1 MPRGCPAALRL
12 FAVAP
17 GGRVMPTEEAVASDQ
32 LLDPEALLQP
42 GTVATALSLESAAA
56 EGAGHARQVKKLESK
71 ALNGAIFIIL
81 TTAAAVVLRLV
92 NSIVFSHLFMP
103 ELFGLVA
110 LVTTIMIGIN
120 LFSHIGLQESVI
132 QNPRGDE
139 PAFLNTAWTLQLIR
153 SFGMLLAAGAIAW
166 PAARFYHDSRLAP
179 LLIVLGFTCVI
190 AACSSSSLLSM
201 ARHIQVRELTLLE
214 LFAQLVAFVGT
225 VIWALFS
232 PTLWALMGGRI
243 LSDIARCLVSYGMM
257 RGVRPRLMWDKT
269 AVREIVKFGKWILIG
284 TGLTFLASQSDRLIL
299 GKLITLK
306 VLALYGIAYALS
318 DLPRQIILQFCS
330 KVGFPFIAKFMES
343 PRPEFRRV
351 LLKYRAPVLLLGA
364 VLLSVT
370 ICSGDLFISH
380 VYDTRYHGAGWMV
393 GILGLGLWHTL
404 LYSTISPAIFA
415 LQKSH
420 YNAIA
425 QFVYCVTLF
434 VALPLGYHSFGM
446 LGAVVAVA
454 ISDLPMYFCFLFSAM
469 REGISPLGQDLLMTL
484 AFVAILLGSLELRH
498 LLGFGGPFPSAA
510 MLAAS
515 AR

>member
-1 MPRGCPAALRL
+1 M
-12 FAVAP
+12 
-17 GGRVMPTEEAVASDQ
+17 MPTEEALADD
-32 LLDPEALLQP
+32 LLLEPEAVS
-42 GTVATALSLESAAA
+42 GFAAALSIESVTA
-56 EGAGHARQVKKLESK
+56 EDDGHHGHVKKLESK
-71 ALNGAIFIIL
+71 ALNGAIFIVL

-120 LFSHIGLQESVI
+120 LVSHIGLQESVI

-139 PAFLNTAWTLQLIR
+139 PAFLNTAWTLQLLR
-153 SFGMLLAAGAIAW
+153 SFGMLLAAVAIAW
-166 PAARFYHDSRLAP
+166 PAAHFYHDSRLAP

-214 LFAQLVAFVGT
+214 LFAQFVAFIAT
-225 VIWALFS
+225 VVWALFS

-243 LSDIARCLVSYGMM
+243 LSDIARCLISYRM
-257 RGVRPRLMWDKT
+257 VHELRPRLMWDKS

-318 DLPRQIILQFCS
+318 DLPRQTILQFCS
-330 KVGFPFIAKFMES
+330 KVGFPFIAKFMDR
-343 PRPEFRRV
+343 PRAEFRTL
-351 LLKYRAPVLLLGA
+351 LLKYRAPVLLIGA
-364 VLLSVT
+364 VLLSFT

-380 VYDTRYHGAGWMV
+380 VYDRRYHAAAWMV

-420 YNAIA
+420 YNAMA
-425 QFVYCVTLF
+425 QLVYCVTLF

-454 ISDLPMYFCFLFSAM
+454 VSDVPMYFCFLWSAV
-469 REGISPLGQDLLMTL
+469 REGISPVAQDLLMTM
-484 AFVAILLGSLELRH
+484 AFIVILLGALGLRH
-498 LLGFGGPFPSAA
+498 LLGFGSPFPSEG
-510 MLAAS
+510 MLAAA

>member
-1 MPRGCPAALRL
+1 
-12 FAVAP
+12 
-17 GGRVMPTEEAVASDQ
+17 MPTEEAVAGDVFLQQELLQPPGS
-32 LLDPEALLQP
+32 LDPEPLLELAGVP
-42 GTVATALSLESAAA
+42 GYAAAISIDSGAAA
-56 EGAGHARQVKKLESK
+56 ELAGHETHVKKLESK
-71 ALNGAIFIIL
+71 ALNGAIFIVL
-81 TTAAAVVLRLV
+81 TTAAGVVLRLV

-103 ELFGLVA
+103 ELFGLLA

-139 PAFLNTAWTLQLIR
+139 PAFLNTAWTLQLVR
-153 SFGMLLAAGAIAW
+153 SFGMLLTAVAIAW

-190 AACSSSSLLSM
+190 AACSSSSLLTM

-214 LFAQLVAFVGT
+214 LFAQFVAFVAT
-225 VIWALFS
+225 VTWALIS

-243 LSDIARCLVSYGMM
+243 ISDIARCLVSYRMM
-257 RGVRPRLMWDKT
+257 RELRPRFMWDKS
-269 AVREIVKFGKWILIG
+269 AVREIVKFGKWILVG
-284 TGLTFLASQSDRLIL
+284 TALTFLASQSDRLIL
-299 GKLITLK
+299 GKLVTLK

-330 KVGFPFIAKFMES
+330 KVGFPFIAKFMDS
-343 PRPEFRRV
+343 PRPEFRRL
-351 LLKYRAPVLLLGA
+351 LLKYRAPVLLIGA
-364 VLLSVT
+364 VLLSLT
-370 ICSGDLFISH
+370 ICTGDLFIAH
-380 VYDTRYHGAGWMV
+380 VYDRRYHGAGWMI

-425 QFVYCVTLF
+425 QFAYCVTLF
-434 VALPLGYHSFGM
+434 VALPLGYHSYGM
-446 LGAVVAVA
+446 LGAVIAVAV
-454 ISDLPMYFCFLFSAM
+454 SDIPMYLCFLFSAV
-469 REGISPLGQDLLMTL
+469 REGINPAGQDLLMTL
-484 AFVAILLGSLELRH
+484 AFILILAGALALRH
-498 LLGFGGPFPSAA
+498 MLGFGLPFPSAA
-510 MLAAS
+510 ALAA